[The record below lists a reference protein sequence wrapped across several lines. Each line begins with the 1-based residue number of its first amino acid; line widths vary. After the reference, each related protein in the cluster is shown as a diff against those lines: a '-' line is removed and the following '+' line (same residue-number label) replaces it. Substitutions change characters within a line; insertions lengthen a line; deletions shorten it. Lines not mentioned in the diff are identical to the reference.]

1 MHLSKKKRLKRAKS
15 TRIKIRQLGVTRLTV
30 TRTPRHIYA
39 QVTSA
44 GGDEVLAQASSLDTE
59 IRDQNKGN
67 VSDASKVGSRIA
79 KKAVELGL
87 KKVAFDRSGYKFHGR
102 VEALAQAAREGG
114 LEF

>member
-1 MHLSKKKRLKRAKS
+1 LHLSKKKRLKRAKA
-15 TRIKIRQLGVTRLTV
+15 TRMKIRELGVSRLTV

-44 GGDEVLAQASSLDTE
+44 EGDKVLAQASSLDKE
-59 IRDQNKGN
+59 IRDENKGN
-67 VSDASKVGSRIA
+67 ASDAAKVGSLIA
-79 KKAVELGL
+79 QKAVELGL

-114 LEF
+114 LDF